1 MNSAEPGAQSTGYM
15 KPCTTPL
22 APRSNPNKIMKYL
35 LICLLLSI
43 GLVAMTSNAK
53 ASNLRTRISDDN
65 QTLSIQIDGFK
76 NGEKIHYSQR
86 FNVAGMNAL
95 QKTVLKY
102 RAFNS
107 AGVSI
112 PFHEIAWLFFAALG
126 VITLIFTTLIVG
138 YQVRKGAFIK
148 PIGF

>member
-1 MNSAEPGAQSTGYM
+1 MGQREM
-15 KPCTTPL
+15 KTHPMPLPLCPTPYT
-22 APRSNPNKIMKYL
+22 IMKYL
-35 LICLLLSI
+35 LISLLLSI
-43 GLVAMTSNAK
+43 GLVAMTPNAK

-76 NGEKIHYSQR
+76 NGAKIQYNQH

-107 AGVSI
+107 AGVTL
-112 PFHEIAWLFFAALG
+112 PFHEIAWLVFAALG
-126 VITLIFTTLIVG
+126 IITLVFTGLIAG
-138 YQVRKGAFIK
+138 YQVRKGAFMK
-148 PIGF
+148 PIGL